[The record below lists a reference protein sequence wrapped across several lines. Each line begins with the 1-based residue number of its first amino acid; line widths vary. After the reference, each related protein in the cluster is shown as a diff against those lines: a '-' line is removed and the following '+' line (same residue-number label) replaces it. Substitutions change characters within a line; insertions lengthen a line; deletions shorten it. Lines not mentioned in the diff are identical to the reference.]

1 MELCVLAMERGCVS
15 QPWALFT
22 TIEKLGVT
30 ARTKHYDTWM
40 QYCRELITQ
49 LKITMQWIPT
59 TDMIADIFT
68 KCLDKTTFL
77 KFRDQLMTEV

>member
-1 MELCVLAMERGCVS
+1 MAMHYTFYKYGC
-15 QPWALFT
+15 
-22 TIEKLGVT
+22 LG
-30 ARTKHYDTWM
+30 DT
-40 QYCRELITQ
+40 E
-49 LKITMQWIPT
+49 T

>member
-1 MELCVLAMERGCVS
+1 MLRLR
-15 QPWALFT
+15 
-22 TIEKLGVT
+22 
-30 ARTKHYDTWM
+30 RTGYDKPVGYIKTGIDGT
-40 QYCRELITQ
+40 E
-49 LKITMQWIPT
+49 T